1 MKEYL
6 FKNSFGEYKQVDLEL
21 ASRVLPLKHWV
32 EIPDDAEVA
41 VHLNCGKSSGV
52 FFWKDGGDTIW
63 KDQQDI
69 KPYWVD
75 CECSGSMSLCEF
87 IECWQG
93 GCAIVWERDK
103 QQPLVETNKLLTKT
117 PFTYDRLLG
126 CYVEHYAS
134 CSNSGYIVSV
144 RHNTIGEPVFEVE
157 GSEWDYGILAKEV
170 IFYTEDNQP
179 LTFER
184 YKEMYYGEV

>member
-1 MKEYL
+1 MKELLLKGVDGVWKYNNSKMDFCPAYL
-6 FKNSFGEYKQVDLEL
+6 E
-21 ASRVLPLKHWV
+21 AV
-32 EIPDDAEVA
+32 EIPDDAEVSC
-41 VHLNCGKSSGV
+41 VNYEGTLNFYKNINGKWALKNSFCSSEWYVPNSYVLPAGYNPY
-52 FFWKDGGDTIW
+52 DG
-63 KDQQDI
+63 KLE
-69 KPYWVD
+69 V
-75 CECSGSMSLCEF
+75 
-87 IECWQG
+87 
-93 GCAIVWERDK
+93 VWER
-103 QQPLVETNKLLTKT
+103 ETNKLLTKT

-179 LTFER
+179 LSFEQ
-184 YKEMYYGEV
+184 YKETYYTEDTSNEVVK

>member
-6 FKNSFGEYKQVDLEL
+6 FKNCFGEYKQVDPEL
-21 ASRVLPLKHWV
+21 VARVLPLKHWV

-41 VHLNCGKSSGV
+41 VHLNCWKSSGV

-75 CECSGSMSLCEF
+75 CDCSGSMSLGEF
-87 IECWQG
+87 LECWHD
-93 GCAIVWERDK
+93 GCNIVWE
-103 QQPLVETNKLLTKT
+103 QETSKPSTKT
-117 PFTYDRLLG
+117 PFTYDCLLG

-179 LTFER
+179 LSFEQ
-184 YKEMYYGEV
+184 YKEMYYGGV